1 LTVVASWLKER
12 TAAEKLAVLGV
23 ANLLL
28 VACSQVRIPLPFTPV
43 PITGQTF
50 GVLLLGALLG
60 SRYGTAVVAAYVL
73 EGVIGL
79 PVFAGWKG
87 GVAALF
93 GPTGGYI
100 IGFVFAAFV
109 VGWLIELGW
118 AKRFDLTLAALL
130 IGNAVIYALGLP
142 WLAFFVG
149 WDKTL
154 QLGLLPFLPG
164 DLLKLVAASV
174 AVKALSRPVR

>member
-12 TAAEKLAVLGV
+12 TAAEKLAALGV

-109 VGWLIELGW
+109 VGRLIEFGW
-118 AKRFDLTLAALL
+118 AKRFDLTLTALL
-130 IGNAVIYALGLP
+130 IGNAVIYAFGLP

-164 DLLKLVAASV
+164 DLLKLAAASV